1 MYRKSEVADI
11 PIGSTQN
18 VGASV
23 RAGRVPAEYDSSP
36 MLLICLNAS
45 AGLWTDSLQSKLWV
59 LGFKLAFNEFFNFNV
74 VLCHQVY

>member
-1 MYRKSEVADI
+1 MIRNSKSQDI

-36 MLLICLNAS
+36 MLSMPSLNTFFS
-45 AGLWTDSLQSKLWV
+45 WFV
-59 LGFKLAFNEFFNFNV
+59 NERLTIRILDIWIQMRF
-74 VLCHQVY
+74 